1 VETTPQV
8 RESRDLQTA
17 RNGTRRNLA
26 RERRDG
32 GVGSME
38 GAVGVVSSL
47 QVRLMKGARK
57 LWGFIQAD
65 LRIWAEFQET
75 DRDGVIGRVRILGGP
90 MFLGFY
96 ERFQRRTH
104 YTEGW
109 NAVLPQAVQ
118 LELRQA

>member
-1 VETTPQV
+1 
-8 RESRDLQTA
+8 
-17 RNGTRRNLA
+17 
-26 RERRDG
+26 
-32 GVGSME
+32 
-38 GAVGVVSSL
+38 
-47 QVRLMKGARK
+47 MKGARK

-75 DRDGVIGRVRILGGP
+75 DRDGVIGRNRILGGP
-90 MFLGFY
+90 MFLAFR

-109 NAVLPQAVQ
+109 NAVLQQAAQ